1 MKAKPRAQAPAVATP
16 GEDGIIDP
24 ASELNVKQLR
34 TVLARVVHPK
44 DLDRAVK
51 RVTKVSGL
59 RPIRPASQVC
69 HGKSI
74 LEMLWDE
81 LDGIVERLQA
91 GAEAEDGNDVGRAQG
106 VAYAIAVIEN
116 PYHVDMERI
125 RAEAMDRWEAQNEEE
140 EE

>member
-1 MKAKPRAQAPAVATP
+1 MKAKPKPQVPAVAKP
-16 GEDGIIDP
+16 GEDGVIDP
-24 ASELNVKQLR
+24 TSELDAKRLKVA
-34 TVLARVVHPK
+34 LARVVHPK

-74 LEMLWDE
+74 LEMLWEE
-81 LDGIVERLQA
+81 LDSIVERLM
-91 GAEAEDGNDVGRAQG
+91 GGGEAEGDVGRAQG

-125 RAEAMDRWEAQNEEE
+125 RAEAMQRWEEQNEEYE
-140 EE
+140 